1 MDAIE
6 VSIVIIFLVLL
17 IVIPVIIII
26 QIFERMKRQRLELR
40 IEIINRQNSI
50 LEANPTIT
58 KPIER
63 ASFLLEH
70 ICKIILI
77 SLIPI
82 IPIYIFLTN
91 RSLASIFTKITIYF
105 LLIGSSYF
113 FAKAF
118 RWYRY
123 KKIFIKQLPDVIEMV
138 IRSLRAG
145 RTITDSIKTVG
156 EENRGPV
163 ADQFRSITDQFELGR
178 DFIAVVSDISNRLR
192 IPEFTFFVIVL
203 SVQQETGGN
212 IIKILSSLVNMLR
225 QRELMLLKIKALS
238 AEGIFSAIFML
249 SLPLVVMGIF
259 FLLRPEYISVLFTE
273 PKGQY
278 MLLGGAATE
287 ILGCLVIFR
296 MVKIDV

>member
-1 MDAIE
+1 MNPI
-6 VSIVIIFLVLL
+6 SLIIISLLIFLIIFIPIVAVIQLL
-17 IVIPVIIII
+17 
-26 QIFERMKRQRLELR
+26 EKMKRQRLELR
-40 IEIINRQNSI
+40 I
-50 LEANPTIT
+50 
-58 KPIER
+58 K
-63 ASFLLEH
+63 
-70 ICKIILI
+70 LI
-77 SLIPI
+77 SRQSTVVQGNLKTQTPTAKTPSQSHVGKILFFVFLPI
-82 IPIYIFLTN
+82 IPIYIVLTDH
-91 RSLASIFTKITIYF
+91 SVFSIFYKISFYFALIGIFYF
-105 LLIGSSYF
+105 LI
-113 FAKAF
+113 KTV
-118 RWYRY
+118 RTRRYR
-123 KKIFIKQLPDVIEMV
+123 KLFIKELPSSIELLV
-138 IRSLRAG
+138 RSLRAG

-163 ADQFRSITDQFELGR
+163 ADQFRNITDQFELGR
-178 DFIAVVSDISNRLR
+178 DFISVVNDISSRLR

-212 IIKILSSLVNMLR
+212 IIKILTSLVNMLR
-225 QRELMLLKIKALS
+225 QRELMLMKIKALS

>member
-63 ASFLLEH
+63 ASFLREH
-70 ICKIILI
+70 IWKIILI

-138 IRSLRAG
+138 ILSLRAG

-156 EENRGPV
+156 EELKGPV
-163 ADQFRSITDQFELGR
+163 AKQFRNIARQYELGK
-178 DFIAVVSDISNRLR
+178 DFLNVVKDVSNRLK
-192 IPEFTFFVIVL
+192 IPDFSFFVIVL
-203 SVQQETGGN
+203 GGQQETGGN
-212 IIKILSSLVNMLR
+212 IIKILTSLMVMLR
-225 QRELMLLKIKALS
+225 QRRLMQLKIKALS
-238 AEGIFSAIFML
+238 SEGIFSAFL
-249 SLPLVVMGIF
+249 LVLLPFILMGIMR
-259 FLLRPEYISVLFTE
+259 LIRPDYMDLLFTT
-273 PKGQY
+273 PVGRQ
-278 MLLGGAATE
+278 LLIIGGISE
-287 ILGCLVIFR
+287 LIGCIVIFR
-296 MVKIDV
+296 L